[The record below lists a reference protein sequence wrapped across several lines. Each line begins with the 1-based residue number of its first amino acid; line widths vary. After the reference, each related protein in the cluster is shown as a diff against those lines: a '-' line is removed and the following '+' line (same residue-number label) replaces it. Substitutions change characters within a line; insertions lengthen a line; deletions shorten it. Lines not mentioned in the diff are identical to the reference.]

1 MVILKFLI
9 INKKTYSKFGSDNM
23 NYDELLK
30 ILLFKNVYEQIKE
43 HEKEIF
49 ELIPELKVC
58 KGFNQNNKWHIYDVY
73 EHTLHV
79 VSGVDNDK
87 CLRLAALFH
96 DIGKPLT
103 YTEDENKKGHFYNH
117 WNESVRIFKQYQDR
131 FHLSE
136 LEIELITSL
145 IYYHDINLEKMTK
158 EELELLIEKIG
169 IENIE
174 LLFCLKRAD
183 LLAQSP
189 EFHGLL
195 TNINNQEQAIIKV
208 KK

>member
-1 MVILKFLI
+1 
-9 INKKTYSKFGSDNM
+9 M
-23 NYDELLK
+23 NFEELLK
-30 ILLFKNVYEQIKE
+30 LLLSNNAYDKLRK
-43 HEKEIF
+43 HEEEIF
-49 ELIPELKVC
+49 ILIPELKVC

-73 EHTLHV
+73 EHILHV

-96 DIGKPLT
+96 DLGKPLT
-103 YTEDENKKGHFYNH
+103 YTEDENKTGHFYNH
-117 WNESVRIFKQYQDR
+117 WNESVKIFKKYQNMFRLTDK
-131 FHLSE
+131 
-136 LEIELITSL
+136 EIKLIIYL
-145 IYYHDINLEKMTK
+145 IYYHDINIDKITR

-169 IENIE
+169 IENMD
-174 LLFCLKRAD
+174 LLFNLKRAD

-189 EFHGLL
+189 EFHCLL